1 MIPVPTSPTAFFGT
15 YVPAT
20 FARIGEQLG
29 NVSSPGAVVFHVG
42 DESFALRLIAGKVV
56 SERTLPNDTLVQL
69 QLDADDFEPVLV
81 RGAKQIESA
90 AASSE
95 RQLAVFRAL
104 LLDGERA
111 AMIREV
117 RGSLAV
123 ELLGDR
129 THRLTLTPGNRER
142 AAAAECT
149 VRCALGDFL
158 AMQRDESNPFE
169 LMMSG
174 KIQITGDAQLVMA
187 LSSLF
192 I

>member
-1 MIPVPTSPTAFFGT
+1 MIPVPTSPQAFFGS

-20 FARIGEQLG
+20 FARIGEALG

-42 DESFALRLIAGKVV
+42 DQSFALRLVAGTLV
-56 SERTLPNDTLVQL
+56 SEPTVPEDTLVQL
-69 QLDADDFEPVLV
+69 SLGPDDFEPILV
-81 RGAKQIESA
+81 RGAEQIESA
-90 AASSE
+90 ATSSE

-104 LLDGERA
+104 LLDAERA
-111 AMIREV
+111 GMIRDV

-123 ELLGDR
+123 ELVGER
-129 THRLTLTPGNRER
+129 PHRLILTPGNRTPAES
-142 AAAAECT
+142 AECT
-149 VRCALGDFL
+149 VRCALADFL
-158 AMQRDESNPFE
+158 AMQRGESNPFE